1 MLGVLVALGP
11 AGPAGSGVLAPGGRD
26 GARMGVPSLHA
37 AKMAPG
43 WEYYR
48 GTSPAE
54 NFTRKLFKIV
64 DNLIE
69 KILIL
74 F

>member
-1 MLGVLVALGP
+1 LCDFDESENFL
-11 AGPAGSGVLAPGGRD
+11 
-26 GARMGVPSLHA
+26 SL
-37 AKMAPG
+37 
-43 WEYYR
+43 
-48 GTSPAE
+48 TSPAE

>member
-1 MLGVLVALGP
+1 MFSPIGKCGFLILEIGTITER
-11 AGPAGSGVLAPGGRD
+11 GSI
-26 GARMGVPSLHA
+26 SLISVSF
-37 AKMAPG
+37 
-43 WEYYR
+43 
-48 GTSPAE
+48 TSPAE